1 MTASEL
7 KKSILQMAVEGK
19 LTKQSEKDEPV
30 EKLLKRIKE
39 EKDNLIK
46 EGKIKKE
53 KTISEIYKKDGSYYE
68 RIAEGKNILKEV
80 CIDEELPFE
89 IPDSWAWVRLGNIF
103 NIISSRR
110 VHQSDWKK
118 SGIPFYRAREIAKL
132 SEYGYVDNELFIDKS
147 LYESF
152 TKYNIPKKN
161 DLMVTAVGT
170 LGKTYIVK
178 ETDKFY
184 YKDASVLCFENFSKI
199 NPNYLKILMDS
210 NFMFNQIKINSSGTT
225 VDTITIIRAKE
236 YIIPLPPIEE
246 QGRIVEKINLLM
258 PLINEYDSLEKSIT
272 KLNKEFPDNIKKSIL
287 QYAIEG
293 KLTEQ
298 SQEDEPAEELL
309 KRIKKEREKLIK
321 EGKIKKD
328 KTTSEIY
335 KKDGSYYERITDGK
349 NILKDVCIDDELP
362 FEIPD
367 SWVWVR
373 LGKLV
378 YLISG
383 TSYNKNDIT
392 DRGIRIL
399 RGGNIQNNQL
409 LLFDDDVFLPASYY
423 DEEKNIKKYDIIIVA
438 STGSKTVIGKPAFIE
453 DDYNNTQIGAFL
465 RIIRLYDIKISS
477 YINTIFE
484 SNYYREH
491 IRNKV
496 TGTNINNIKSDYVEN
511 LLIPLPPI
519 EEQKRIVDKIN
530 RVNEVINTIK
540 I

>member
-19 LTKQSEKDEPV
+19 LTEQSKKDEPV

-68 RIAEGKNILKEV
+68 RVSDGKNILKDA

-89 IPDSWAWVRLGNIF
+89 IPDTWTWVRLGNLILLTSGQDLS
-103 NIISSRR
+103 NNKYNSLE
-110 VHQSDWKK
+110 K
-118 SGIPFYRAREIAKL
+118 GIPYITGASSIENEEVIINRWTEYPTTIAYKNSLLLTCKGTVGTMAFLNCEKAHIARQIMAIFP
-132 SEYGYVDNELFIDKS
+132 LFKMNLNYIKIF
-147 LYESF
+147 LESF
-152 TKYNIPKKN
+152 VNILKSSAKSMIPGITRDN
-161 DLMVTAVGT
+161 
-170 LGKTYIVK
+170 
-178 ETDKFY
+178 
-184 YKDASVLCFENFSKI
+184 VLS
-199 NPNYLKILMDS
+199 IL
-210 NFMFNQIKINSSGTT
+210 F
-225 VDTITIIRAKE
+225 
-236 YIIPLPPIEE
+236 PLPPIEE
-246 QGRIVEKINLLM
+246 QKRIVEKINLLM
-258 PLINEYDSLEKSIT
+258 PLINEYDNLEKNIT
-272 KLNKEFPDNIKKSIL
+272 KLNKDFPNSIKKSIL

-298 SQEDEPAEELL
+298 SEKDEPVEELL
-309 KRIKKEREKLIK
+309 KRIKEEREKLIK

-335 KKDGSYYERITDGK
+335 KKDGSYYERVFEGD
-349 NILKDVCIDDELP
+349 NIVKDVCIDDELP

-367 SWVWVR
+367 SWGWVR
-373 LGKLV
+373 LGKLI

-392 DRGIRIL
+392 NRGIRIL

-465 RIIRLYDIKISS
+465 RIIRLYYVKISS

-519 EEQKRIVDKIN
+519 EEQGRIVDKIN
-530 RVNEVINTIK
+530 RLNEIINTIK